1 MRYKFSFDYYCKL
14 VMFGYPLVRH
24 KRPNTSHQSR
34 WSFSLHNCFV
44 FHWIGA
50 EYSKNIAG
58 MVCIYWS
65 HAITS
70 DFRVWS
76 HFISWI
82 LHYFCTKTISC
93 NLDAILQRVEWIT
106 LIFFGAMFITMEC
119 LARLGLIKWIGKQTE
134 EIILL
139 FDKDYRLALAII
151 IVLWV
156 SWFKW
161 QIYLIEKICSP
172 DFKTRH
178 NTFIL

>member
-1 MRYKFSFDYYCKL
+1 MKYKFSFECYCKL
-14 VMFGYPLVRH
+14 VLFVYPLVRH

-34 WSFSLHNCFV
+34 WGFSFHNRFV
-44 FHWIGA
+44 FHWVGA
-50 EYSKNIAG
+50 EYSETIVG

-65 HAITS
+65 HAVTS

-76 HFISWI
+76 PSMIILFNEF

-139 FDKDYRLALAII
+139 VDKDYRLALAII

-161 QIYLIEKICSP
+161 
-172 DFKTRH
+172 
-178 NTFIL
+178 